1 MAFSFFGD
9 ESKLPAA
16 PRSVSIS
23 VKKTPSGRQL
33 NGASNTSP
41 GPSRASS
48 DRERSTVTP
57 RTSSNS
63 LPRFTS
69 GQKSLNGAGGAKKVA
84 SSSLL
89 KGSSTSRPTSGSG
102 TPKTKQ
108 EERVRSTATP
118 RTPSH
123 SSSPSRLKRKTP
135 QATQIVESE
144 SSSGS
149 ESESSDDALDPKP
162 RNPKKRSR
170 TFKNGSGSSTPLLG
184 EKKVGRRVFCWDKV
198 DMRGE
203 WGRGWVGFVGSEE
216 VVGGQVEGWAGG
228 GGGEATSKTVK
239 YTPFFPQTGFD
250 TEDGVWPSVEIL
262 YPAKGCKETF
272 QLIHPVSNSEFA
284 PMAEL
289 KRTLSFI
296 LERKSSA
303 PSYYIP
309 PSHRHIFGTLKDSLD
324 LSVRLSAV
332 PSRVSS
338 PLLPSLVTP
347 PPDVPSPSGIA
358 LTPES
363 LAPPLAERIEN
374 IGDLL
379 RISLAPN
386 RLDGPLFRLAISR
399 YNAAMQAIQ
408 SDGTLQQWLSSGLR
422 GGRELK
428 LDDWKELVAH
438 VHDTAY
444 QRVVGPYTHEL
455 AHPGRHPE
463 DVAKALREKEDSY
476 GELKSAFMSRI
487 LEQTKLGPDSVFVDL
502 GSGVGNCVLQ
512 ASLQAGCRSYGFELL
527 PTPAHCARLQLK
539 EVQRR
544 WAMWALE
551 GNLGVEVGEGDF
563 TDMGEVGKCLRDADV
578 VLVNNE
584 VFPSSLNQTLCD
596 MFLDL
601 KDGAIIVSLKPFVE
615 KGFRINSS
623 NCDRFAACLRSTQHE
638 YWGDWVSWK
647 GDGGYYYIAVKD
659 PSERAKFVESMSK
672 GRRG

>member
-16 PRSVSIS
+16 PRSVSVS
-23 VKKTPSGRQL
+23 VKKTPSSRPP
-33 NGASNTSP
+33 NGASHNGS
-41 GPSRASS
+41 ASS
-48 DRERSTVTP
+48 TRETPNATP
-57 RTSSNS
+57 RTSSS
-63 LPRFTS
+63 SVPRSTS
-69 GQKSLNGAGGAKKVA
+69 SQKIVNGTGGAKKAVPN
-84 SSSLL
+84 SLL
-89 KGSSTSRPTSGSG
+89 KGSSTPRPTSGSG
-102 TPKTKQ
+102 AFKTKQ
-108 EERVRSTATP
+108 EDRVRSTATP

-135 QATQIVESE
+135 QAPQVVQSE

-162 RNPKKRSR
+162 RNSKKRSR
-170 TFKNGSGSSTPLLG
+170 VFKTGSETATPMMG
-184 EKKVGRRVFCWDKV
+184 ERKVGRQVFCWDKV

-203 WGRGWVGFVGSEE
+203 WGRGWAGFVGSDE
-216 VVGGQVEGWAGG
+216 VVGGQIEGWAGG
-228 GGGEATSKTVK
+228 GRGEATGKTVK
-239 YTPFFPQTGFD
+239 YTPFFPQTGFAL
-250 TEDGVWPSVEIL
+250 EDGVWPYVEVL
-262 YPAKGCKETF
+262 YPAKGCKEKF
-272 QLIHPVSNSEFA
+272 QLVHPVSNSEYA

-296 LERKSSA
+296 LEH
-303 PSYYIP
+303 YIP

-324 LSVRLSAV
+324 LSARLSTV

-338 PLLPSLVTP
+338 PLPSSLVTP
-347 PPDVPSPSGIA
+347 PPDTPFPGSTTA
-358 LTPES
+358 PES
-363 LAPPLAERIEN
+363 LAPPTPAERTES

-379 RISLAPN
+379 RRSLAPN
-386 RLDGPLFRLAISR
+386 RLDGPLFQLAISR
-399 YNAAMQAIQ
+399 YNAAMQAMQ
-408 SDGTLQQWLSSGLR
+408 SDGTLQQWLFTGLR
-422 GGRELK
+422 GGRELAM
-428 LDDWKELVAH
+428 DDWNELVAH

-455 AHPGRHPE
+455 AHPGKHPE
-463 DVAKALREKEDSY
+463 DVTKALREKEDSY

-487 LEQTKLGPDSVFVDL
+487 LEQTKLGPESVFVDL

-512 ASLQAGCRSYGFELL
+512 ASLQAGCRSHGFELL

-551 GNLGVEVGEGDF
+551 GNLEVQVGEGDF
-563 TDMGEVGKCLRDADV
+563 TDMSDVGKCLREADV

-601 KDGAIIVSLKPFVE
+601 KDGATIVSLKPFVE

-638 YWGDWVSWK
+638 YWADWVSWK